1 MKRRTWVR
9 RLRVMTDASVS
20 GGRGRW
26 WAGALATGVL
36 AVAAVVLVVLVGALA
51 GGVPVVQA
59 QSGPVAGGLSS
70 NPLSPEC
77 VCSAGVN
84 IGTESAP
91 VMIRHCQ
98 CGVLSCAVVVGSGQL
113 QCAR

>member
-1 MKRRTWVR
+1 MRRRNWMQ
-9 RLRVMTDASVS
+9 RVWPMTSASRAA
-20 GGRGRW
+20 GRGRW
-26 WAGALATGVL
+26 WAGALATVVL
-36 AVAAVVLVVLVGALA
+36 ATAAVVLVGALA
-51 GGVPVVQA
+51 GGVPTVQA
-59 QSGPVAGGLSS
+59 QSGPVAGGMSS

-84 IGTESAP
+84 IGNEAVP

-98 CGVLSCAVVVGSGQL
+98 CGVLSCAVVVSSGQL